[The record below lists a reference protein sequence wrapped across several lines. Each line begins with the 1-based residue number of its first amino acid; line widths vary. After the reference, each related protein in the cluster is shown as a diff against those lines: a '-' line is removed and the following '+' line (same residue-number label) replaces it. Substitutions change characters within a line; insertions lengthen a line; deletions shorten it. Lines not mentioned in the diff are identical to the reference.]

1 MRHGA
6 SVPDDKHGSGSG
18 DHEFGGKD
26 LVVTVPFYPVER
38 VFLNRFTQ
46 QRGHRTA
53 SALTGNNPNLLAGS
67 YQSRRANLATL
78 VEFLD
83 RSKRVLPVGKSL
95 SGHAS

>member
-1 MRHGA
+1 MPSRQ
-6 SVPDDKHGSGSG
+6 PDD
-18 DHEFGGKD
+18 
-26 LVVTVPFYPVER
+26 LALAVP
-38 VFLNRFTQ
+38 
-46 QRGHRTA
+46 